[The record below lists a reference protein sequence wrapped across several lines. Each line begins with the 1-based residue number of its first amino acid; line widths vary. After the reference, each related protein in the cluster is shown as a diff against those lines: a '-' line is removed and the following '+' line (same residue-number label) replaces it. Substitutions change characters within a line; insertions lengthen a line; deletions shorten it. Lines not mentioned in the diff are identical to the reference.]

1 MSASIFCRPKPWL
14 LFLLAIWI
22 FSCEPVC
29 EALLIPSPQS
39 TQRTDTPTVQ
49 QTIPPSTGKQQ
60 EPPTRPGESVGGG
73 GGFSVDLTGLFGH
86 KEPDIEKILDKKG
99 PQFPDAF
106 TMSSFGVQAY
116 VKGNWPVVLEY
127 EVEEPALILVT
138 IAAPGVETAS
148 YRLDS
153 TKQRQLTIFHIP
165 ARFGAKPV
173 PGWYLIRAL
182 SNNVGEIK
190 PVHFHV
196 FALGAGEKAVGSVT
210 IDQITFQQQ
219 LLNTQQKQKVGYSFH
234 SLSDFDEV
242 EVEFPKGSMLLP
254 DRLIIQEKV
263 KVESIAGGVER
274 DAVVRRTWD
283 GKADNGKFSPGTHY
297 MVVRAWRGLKSGADW
312 VTAWSTQV
320 LRVE

>member
-1 MSASIFCRPKPWL
+1 MIASICCRPKPWL
-14 LFLLAIWI
+14 LFLVAIWI
-22 FSCEPVC
+22 FSCKPVC
-29 EALLIPSPQS
+29 QALPIPSPQA
-39 TQRTDTPTVQ
+39 TQRTDTSTVQ
-49 QTIPPSTGKQQ
+49 QTPPSTGKQQ
-60 EPPTRPGESVGGG
+60 EPLPRPGESVGGG

-86 KEPDIEKILDKKG
+86 KEPDIEKTLDKKG

-106 TMSSFGVQAY
+106 TMSSFGVQGY

-153 TKQRQLTIFHIP
+153 TKQRHLTIFHIP

-182 SNNVGEIK
+182 SDNVGELK
-190 PVHFHV
+190 PVHFHI

-210 IDQITFQQQ
+210 IDQLIFQQQ

-242 EVEFPKGSMLLP
+242 EVAFPKGSMLLP

-263 KVESIAGGVER
+263 KVESISGGVER
-274 DAVVRRTWD
+274 DAVVQRTWD

-297 MVVRAWRGLKSGADW
+297 MVVRAWRGLRSGADW
-312 VTAWSTQV
+312 VTVWSTQV

>member
-1 MSASIFCRPKPWL
+1 METGVSI
-14 LFLLAIWI
+14 
-22 FSCEPVC
+22 
-29 EALLIPSPQS
+29 
-39 TQRTDTPTVQ
+39 
-49 QTIPPSTGKQQ
+49 
-60 EPPTRPGESVGGG
+60 
-73 GGFSVDLTGLFGH
+73 DLTRLFGH

-106 TMSSFGVQAY
+106 TMSSFGVQGY
-116 VKGNWPVVLEY
+116 LKGNWPVVLEY
-127 EVEEPALILVT
+127 EVEEPALVLVT
-138 IAAPGVETAS
+138 IAAPGIETAY

-165 ARFGAKPV
+165 ARFGATPV

-190 PVHFHV
+190 PVHFHI

-210 IDQITFQQQ
+210 IDQLSFQQQ
-219 LLNTQQKQKVGYSFH
+219 LLNTQQKERVGYSFH

-263 KVESIAGGVER
+263 KTESISGGVER
-274 DAVVRRTWD
+274 NAVVRRSWD
-283 GKADNGKFSPGTHY
+283 GKGDNGKFSPGTHY

-312 VTAWSTQV
+312 VTSWSTQV